1 MNTFSKLAVL
11 GAAIAASVPFA
22 SATSISAGQTV
33 SVSSVTTASI
43 NGTVLTTDSGSTNV
57 LFMGNPDYTASYTE
71 SVIKGGTDSLCAT
84 CISFEVTL
92 TDVSGV
98 ALSSVTFASVLG
110 YTTDVESVP
119 GASTGPVITSA
130 SENAGGSSI
139 AFTLPDLTSGSG
151 VNTDTFLVETN
162 ANFYMGANLGVS
174 DDATG
179 NIADLG
185 PLSTAATPEPNSLVL
200 LGTGLLS
207 AAGMLARRRRIA

>member
-1 MNTFSKLAVL
+1 MKTFSKLAVL

-33 SVSSVTTASI
+33 SVSTVTPASI
-43 NGTVLTTDSGSTNV
+43 NGTVIATDSGSTNV
-57 LFMGNPDYTASYTE
+57 FYLGSFDYTASYTE

-92 TDVSGV
+92 TDVTGV
-98 ALSSVTFASVLG
+98 ALSQVTFASVLG
-110 YTTDVESVP
+110 YTTDVEYVP
-119 GASTGPVITSA
+119 GSSTGPAITSA
-130 SENAGGSSI
+130 TENTGGSSI
-139 AFTLPDLTSGSG
+139 AFTLPNLTAGTG

-162 ANFYMGANLGVS
+162 ANNYMFANLGVS

-179 NIADLG
+179 NITDLG
-185 PLSTAATPEPNSLVL
+185 PLNSASAPEPNSLVL